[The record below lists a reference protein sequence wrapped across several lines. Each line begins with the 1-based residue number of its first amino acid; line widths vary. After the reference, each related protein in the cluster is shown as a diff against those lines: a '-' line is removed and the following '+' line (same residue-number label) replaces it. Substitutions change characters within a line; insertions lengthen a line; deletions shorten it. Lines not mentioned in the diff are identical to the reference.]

1 MTSIHILNE
10 SEFKYGTSDYAVNL
24 RKLYGIDGYNKYRA
38 KVNSIMDNPIVENK
52 KAYIETKEAEYKAA
66 LANLK
71 QSNTVWSN
79 YKKTYNTNLNN
90 AIAQNG
96 GVSLTGTQK
105 HIILENSGN
114 GAVNAKNDLENAQF
128 EADHAFSCLKDA
140 KLGGMQYLS

>member
-38 KVNSIMDNPIVENK
+38 KVNSIMDNPIAENK

-140 KLGGMQYLS
+140 KLRGMQYLS